1 MTAVAAP
8 HPDWADQHWRD
19 TALDWLTEALARTG
33 RRVTGQVEPRVRPWS
48 LVWQVPTDAGA
59 VWFKA
64 NSPGT
69 RYEAALLAA
78 LARLVP
84 GRVLDPIAVDADRG
98 WVLLPPGGTTLREVA
113 GGDSDLTRWERV
125 LPEYAEL
132 QRVTAADAEEL
143 LALGVPDHRPE
154 VLPELFARLLDDR
167 AALLIDKPD
176 GLTTE
181 TYDRLRGLLP
191 SYARHC
197 RWLAEGGI
205 APSIQH
211 DDLHDGNVFVADAG
225 HCFFDWGDASVAH
238 PFGTLLVT
246 LRSVAHTSGR
256 AGNDPALVRLRD
268 AYLEPWTDR
277 FERDTLRRTAQVAAW
292 VTVVSRSLSW
302 RRALA
307 GGEPTSAEYAAAVP
321 GWLAELLVDVPD

>member
-1 MTAVAAP
+1 MTAAAVP
-8 HPDWADQHWRD
+8 HTGWDDPHWQAA
-19 TALDWLTEALARTG
+19 ALDWVTEALARTG
-33 RRVTGQVEPRVRPWS
+33 RRVTGPVEPRIRPWS
-48 LVWQVPTDAGA
+48 LVWRVPTDAGA

-69 RYEAALLAA
+69 RYEAGLLAT
-78 LARLVP
+78 LARLTP
-84 GRVLDPIAVDADRG
+84 GRVLDPIAVDLDRG
-98 WVLLPPGGTTLREVA
+98 WAVLPDGGATLREVA
-113 GGDSDLTRWERV
+113 GGESDPSRWERV

-132 QRVTAADAEEL
+132 QRVTVAHVDEL

-154 VLPELFARLLDDR
+154 VLPELFAQLLDDR
-167 AALLIDKPD
+167 AALLIGTPD

-191 SYARHC
+191 AYAERC
-197 RWLAEGGI
+197 RWLAGSGV

-211 DDLHDGNVFVADAG
+211 DDLHDGNVFVASTG
-225 HCFFDWGDASVAH
+225 HRFFDWGDASVAH

-246 LRSVAHTSGR
+246 LRSIAYTTGR
-256 AGNDPALVRLRD
+256 ASTDPALVRLRD

-277 FERDTLRRTAQVAAW
+277 FERDALRRMAGVAAW

-307 GGEPTSAEYAAAVP
+307 TADPTRAEYAAAVP
-321 GWLAELLVDVPD
+321 GWLEELLADEPD